1 MRKIYTEEQL
11 ADVLTIADKIVNR
24 AHRGIPVDRWAT
36 QEEMRDFV
44 MAYEW
49 SISCTEALIGE
60 VRLHEIN

>member
-1 MRKIYTEEQL
+1 MRRIYTEEQL
-11 ADVLTIADKIVNR
+11 ADVLAVADKIVNR

-36 QEEMRDFV
+36 SEEMRDFV

-49 SISCTEALIGE
+49 SIECTQALVGE

>member
-1 MRKIYTEEQL
+1 ML
-11 ADVLTIADKIVNR
+11 AVADKIVSR

-49 SISCTEALIGE
+49 SIECTQALVGE
-60 VRLHEIN
+60 VRLHELN

>member
-11 ADVLTIADKIVNR
+11 ADVLTIADKIVSR

-49 SISCTEALIGE
+49 CVECTQALIGE
-60 VRLHEIN
+60 VRLYEIN